1 MMVRRL
7 YLSDILYC
15 KVSLGEPYVAFVTT
29 DFNIQFFYARMF
41 DEVETSVR
49 QRYWRMT
56 LKCENIHQ
64 STNVDIMFTMSSSPT
79 ALEGLCQNLG
89 SLEISTLSANEKK
102 QLRNSTKV
110 DVMQLNLSMLFDDA

>member
-1 MMVRRL
+1 
-7 YLSDILYC
+7 
-15 KVSLGEPYVAFVTT
+15 
-29 DFNIQFFYARMF
+29 
-41 DEVETSVR
+41 
-49 QRYWRMT
+49 
-56 LKCENIHQ
+56 
-64 STNVDIMFTMSSSPT
+64 MSSSPT